1 MKLNVKS
8 LSVLLVVQLLLALGI
23 FYGKQLTS
31 TSNSE
36 DLIVN
41 QALGEI
47 KEISITDDLDS
58 SVQLLFRDNEW
69 LITNENDF
77 PADSDKI
84 SNFLESINS
93 LSSQSVSAVAVTEG
107 ARNRFKV
114 ADSEF
119 SKRIKLTSVANT
131 SEELYLGSSPGL
143 DRVHIR
149 KGGEDGIFVV
159 KFPTYEASSSSS
171 SWLDKSILQVPSSD
185 IVYIKTG
192 DIILERKSES
202 GTNTSEEKIE
212 KTISELNLMEGLGS
226 WQATKSDDQSRPLNQ
241 EAARE
246 ITKQIERLRFTN
258 LSDIDQYNKLN
269 SEEVLVLIL
278 QLQDETEIKYILN
291 KHESN
296 YYLRTSDWD
305 RVFSIGSYTAE
316 RLLESVSKEVL
327 FPAEALAPNEE

>member
-23 FYGKQLTS
+23 FYGKRLTS

-47 KEISITDDLDS
+47 IEISITDDSDS
-58 SVQLLFRDNEW
+58 SVQLLFRDSEW

-114 ADSEF
+114 ADDEF

-131 SEELYLGSSPGL
+131 IEELYLGSSPGL

-171 SWLDKSILQVPSSD
+171 SWLDKSLLKVPSND
-185 IVYIKTG
+185 IVYIKIG
-192 DIILERKSES
+192 NIILERKLES
-202 GTNTSEEKIE
+202 ATTTSDDKIE
-212 KTISELNLMEGLGS
+212 KTISEVNLMEGLGS
-226 WQATKSDDQSRPLNQ
+226 WQVTKSDNQNRSLNQ
-241 EAARE
+241 EAAQE
-246 ITKQIERLRFTN
+246 ITKQLERLRFTN
-258 LSDIDQYNKLN
+258 LSDIDQLNKVD
-269 SEEVLVLIL
+269 SEEILVLML
-278 QLQDETEIKYILN
+278 QLLDETEIKYTLD

-305 RVFSIGSYTAE
+305 RIFSIGSYTAE
-316 RLLESVSKEVL
+316 RLIEAVSKEVL
-327 FPAEALAPNEE
+327 FPTEALVPNEE